1 MNRPT
6 FLAAI
11 SAFGAALVGLPAA
24 AGLRS
29 PKVRKRIERVTIMAT
44 AAIAPGDVFTVQV
57 TDDGDALC
65 VSVPRGASLAVVRW
79 ASDEAAPL

>member
-11 SAFGAALVGLPAA
+11 SAFGAALVARPAA
-24 AGLRS
+24 AALRS
-29 PKVRKRIERVTIMAT
+29 PKVRKHIGRVTIMAT

-65 VSVPRGASLAVVRW
+65 VSVQRGASLAVVQW
-79 ASDEAAPL
+79 TSDEAPAL